1 MKKLIERLI
10 IFFIGVPF
18 ILGVVYLQFFHHLPL
33 NLLVFGVSAF
43 AAYELSLMFGTNG
56 QTLPRP
62 LLMFL
67 APMIPVCEFLNIIF
81 GLNYLSMLALVL
93 ASFIVFAVE
102 IFTAKEFAM
111 SNARIAR
118 SLCVILYAGFFPSF
132 ITRISGLTRAS
143 GTNNTFAFVATFL
156 VLVFISDSAAWLF
169 GMLFGKNNRGILLAS
184 PNKSVAGFIG
194 AYLGTFVFAFILT
207 HLVFKDV
214 FATTNL
220 LPKTAIL
227 AIVVCTAAIIGDLAE
242 SVFKRSAEVKD
253 SGNVVLGRG
262 GVLDSV
268 DSIFM
273 AAPFFFFIIKL
284 LFA

>member
-10 IFFIGVPF
+10 IFFVGVPL
-18 ILGVVYLQFFHHLPL
+18 ILAVVYIPQFNHLPL
-33 NLLVFGVSAF
+33 NLLVFGVSSF

-62 LLMFL
+62 LLMAL
-67 APMIPVCEFLNIIF
+67 APLIPIGEYLNIIL
-81 GLNYLSMLALVL
+81 GLNHLGTIALVL
-93 ASFIVFAVE
+93 ASFAIFTFE
-102 IFTAKEFAM
+102 IFSAKEFAM

-118 SLCVILYAGFFPSF
+118 SLCVILYTGFLPSF
-132 ITRISGLTRAS
+132 ITRISGLENSFSR
-143 GTNNTFAFVATFL
+143 VATFL

-169 GMLFGKNNRGILLAS
+169 GMLFGKNNRGLLLAS
-184 PNKSVAGFIG
+184 PNKSAAGFIG
-194 AYLGTFVFAFILT
+194 AYIGSFVFALIMVL
-207 HLVFKDV
+207 LAFKNQ
-214 FATTNL
+214 FATDML
-220 LPKTAIL
+220 VAKTAVL
-227 AIVVCTAAIIGDLAE
+227 SVCVCTAAIIGDLAE

-273 AAPFFFFIIKL
+273 AAPFYFFLATL
-284 LFA
+284 LFS

>member
-10 IFFIGVPF
+10 IFFVGVPF
-18 ILGVVYLQFFHHLPL
+18 ILGLVYLPFFHHLPF
-33 NLLVFGVSAF
+33 NLFVFGVSAF

-56 QTLPRP
+56 QTLARP
-62 LLMFL
+62 LLMVL
-67 APMIPVCEFLNIIF
+67 APLIPICEFLNIIF
-81 GLNYLSMLALVL
+81 GLDSLSVIALI
-93 ASFIVFAVE
+93 ATSFIVFTVE

-118 SLCVILYAGFFPSF
+118 SLCVILYVGFLPSF
-132 ITRISGLTRAS
+132 VTRISGIARGNAQNAS
-143 GTNNTFAFVATFL
+143 FAFLATFL

-194 AYLGTFVFAFILT
+194 AYVGSFVFAVLMT
-207 HLVFKDV
+207 HLVFKNA
-214 FATTNL
+214 FETAML

-227 AIVVCTAAIIGDLAE
+227 SVTVCTAAIIGDLAE

-273 AAPFFFFIIKL
+273 AAPFYFFLVKF

>member
-10 IFFIGVPF
+10 IFFVGVPF
-18 ILGVVYLQFFHHLPL
+18 ILGIVYIPFFHHLPL
-33 NLLVFGVSAF
+33 NLMLFGVSAF

-56 QTLPRP
+56 QTLARP
-62 LLMFL
+62 LLMVL
-67 APMIPVCEFLNIIF
+67 APLVPICEFLNIIF
-81 GLNYLSMLALVL
+81 GLDYLSTVALIVT
-93 ASFIVFAVE
+93 SFIVFAVE

-118 SLCVILYAGFFPSF
+118 SLCVILYVGFLPSF
-132 ITRISGLTRAS
+132 ITRISGIAS
-143 GTNNTFAFVATFL
+143 QKAPNASFAFLATFL

-169 GMLFGKNNRGILLAS
+169 GMLFGKNNRGVLLAS

-194 AYLGTFVFAFILT
+194 AFVGSFVFSVIMT
-207 HLVFKDV
+207 HLVFKNV

-227 AIVVCTAAIIGDLAE
+227 SVVICAAAIIGDLAE

-273 AAPFFFFIIKL
+273 AAPFYFFLIKF

>member
-1 MKKLIERLI
+1 MKKIFERLI
-10 IFFIGVPF
+10 IFFVGVPLV
-18 ILGVVYLQFFHHLPL
+18 LGVIHFPFFHHLPF
-33 NLLVFGVSAF
+33 NLMVFGVSSF

-62 LLMFL
+62 LLMAL
-67 APMIPVCEFLNIIF
+67 APLLPICEYLNIIF
-81 GLNYLSMLALVL
+81 GLDCLTTIALI
-93 ASFIVFAVE
+93 ATSFIVFTVE

-118 SLCVILYAGFFPSF
+118 SLCVIFYAGFLPSF
-132 ITRISGLTRAS
+132 ITRISGIAS
-143 GTNNTFAFVATFL
+143 EKAANSTFAFLATFM

-184 PNKSVAGFIG
+184 PNKSAAGFAG
-194 AYLGTFVFAFILT
+194 AYVGSFVFALLIT
-207 HLVFKDV
+207 HIVFKNV
-214 FATTNL
+214 FATTML
-220 LPKTAIL
+220 LQKTAIL
-227 AIVVCTAAIIGDLAE
+227 SLVICSAAIIGDLAE

-273 AAPFFFFIIKL
+273 AAPFYFFLVKF

>member
-10 IFFIGVPF
+10 IFFAGVPL
-18 ILGVVYLQFFHHLPL
+18 ILGLVYIPFFNHLPL

-56 QTLPRP
+56 QTLARP
-62 LLMFL
+62 LLMCL
-67 APMIPVCEFLNIIF
+67 APMLPICEFLNIIF
-81 GLNYLSMLALVL
+81 GVDYLSTVALIVT
-93 ASFIVFAVE
+93 SFIVFAVE

-118 SLCVILYAGFFPSF
+118 SLCVILYVGFLPSF
-132 ITRISGLTRAS
+132 VTRISGMEFS
-143 GTNNTFAFVATFL
+143 FARLATFL

-169 GMLFGKNNRGILLAS
+169 GMLFGKNNRGVLLAS
-184 PNKSVAGFIG
+184 PNKSVAGFVG
-194 AYLGTFVFAFILT
+194 AYIGSFVFAVIMT
-207 HLVFKDV
+207 HFVFKDA

-220 LPKTAIL
+220 LQKTAVL
-227 AIVVCTAAIIGDLAE
+227 SAVVCSAAIIGDLAE

-273 AAPFFFFIIKL
+273 AAPFYYFLLKF

>member
-10 IFFIGVPF
+10 IFFVGVPLV
-18 ILGVVYLQFFHHLPL
+18 IGLVYIPFFHHLPL
-33 NLLVFGVSAF
+33 NLLIFGVSSF

-56 QTLPRP
+56 QTLARP
-62 LLMFL
+62 LLMCL
-67 APMIPVCEFLNIIF
+67 APLIPISEFLNIIF
-81 GLNYLSMLALVL
+81 GLDYLSTIALIV
-93 ASFIVFAVE
+93 ASFIVFTVE

-118 SLCVILYAGFFPSF
+118 SLCVILYVGFLPSF
-132 ITRISGLTRAS
+132 VTRISGTREP
-143 GTNNTFAFVATFL
+143 FAFVATFL

-169 GMLFGKNNRGILLAS
+169 GMLFGKNNRGVLLAS
-184 PNKSVAGFIG
+184 PNKSVAGFVG
-194 AYLGTFVFAFILT
+194 AYAGSFVFSNIMTQF
-207 HLVFKDV
+207 VFKEA
-214 FATTNL
+214 FAGENL
-220 LPKTAIL
+220 LAKNAIL
-227 AIVVCTAAIIGDLAE
+227 SVIICTAAIIGDLAE

-273 AAPFFFFIIKL
+273 AAPFYFFLIEF

>member
-10 IFFIGVPF
+10 IFFAGVPL
-18 ILGVVYLQFFHHLPL
+18 ILGLVYIPFFHHLPL

-56 QTLPRP
+56 QTLARP
-62 LLMFL
+62 LLMVL
-67 APMIPVCEFLNIIF
+67 APLVPICEFLNIIF
-81 GLNYLSMLALVL
+81 GLDYLSTAALIVT
-93 ASFIVFAVE
+93 SFIVFAVE

-118 SLCVILYAGFFPSF
+118 SLCVILYVGFLPSF
-132 ITRISGLTRAS
+132 ITRISAVAS
-143 GTNNTFAFVATFL
+143 EKTANASFAFLATFM

-169 GMLFGKNNRGILLAS
+169 GMLFGKNNRGVLLAS
-184 PNKSVAGFIG
+184 PNKSVAGFVG
-194 AYLGTFVFAFILT
+194 AYVGNFVFAVLMTHFI
-207 HLVFKDV
+207 FKDA
-214 FATTNL
+214 FATAML
-220 LPKTAIL
+220 LPKTAL
-227 AIVVCTAAIIGDLAE
+227 LSFVVCSAAIIGDLAE

-273 AAPFFFFIIKL
+273 AAPFYYFLLKL

>member
-10 IFFIGVPF
+10 IFFAGVPF
-18 ILGVVYLQFFHHLPL
+18 VLGLVYIPFFHHLPL
-33 NLLVFGVSAF
+33 NIFVFGVSAF

-56 QTLPRP
+56 QTLARP
-62 LLMFL
+62 LLMCL
-67 APMIPVCEFLNIIF
+67 APLLPISEFLNIIF
-81 GLNYLSMLALVL
+81 GLDYLSTIALIVT
-93 ASFIVFAVE
+93 SFIVFAVE

-118 SLCVILYAGFFPSF
+118 SLCVILYVGFLPSF
-132 ITRISGLTRAS
+132 ITRLS
-143 GTNNTFAFVATFL
+143 GTREPFAFVATFL

-169 GMLFGKNNRGILLAS
+169 GMLFGKNNRGVLLAS
-184 PNKSVAGFIG
+184 PNKSVAGFVG
-194 AYLGTFVFAFILT
+194 AYAGSFVFAVLMT

-214 FATTNL
+214 FATTKL
-220 LPKTAIL
+220 LPKTAVL
-227 AIVVCTAAIIGDLAE
+227 SVVICTAAIIGDLAE

-273 AAPFFFFIIKL
+273 AAPFYFFLIKF

>member
-10 IFFIGVPF
+10 IFFVGVPVV
-18 ILGVVYLQFFHHLPL
+18 LALVYLSYLCHLPL
-33 NLLVFGVSAF
+33 NIVICGFSAF

-62 LLMFL
+62 LLMVLTPLVPL
-67 APMIPVCEFLNIIF
+67 AEYLNIIL
-81 GLNYLSMLALVL
+81 GLDYLSTVALVA
-93 ASFIVFAVE
+93 ASIAIFTVE

-118 SLCVILYAGFFPSF
+118 SLCVVLYAGFLPSF
-132 ITRISGLTRAS
+132 ITRISGLEFS
-143 GTNNTFAFVATFL
+143 FARLATFL

-169 GMLFGKNNRGILLAS
+169 GMLFGKNNRGVVLAS
-184 PNKSVAGFIG
+184 PNKSVAGFFG
-194 AYLGTFVFAFILT
+194 AYAGSFVFGLLMVLI
-207 HLVFKDV
+207 VFKKEFSSGAMGTDYLI
-214 FATTNL
+214 ARIAAL
-220 LPKTAIL
+220 S
-227 AIVVCTAAIIGDLAE
+227 VCVCSAAIIGDLAE

-273 AAPFFFFIIKL
+273 AAPVYFFLVSL
-284 LFA
+284 LFK

>member
-10 IFFIGVPF
+10 IFFAGVPL
-18 ILGVVYLQFFHHLPL
+18 IIGLVYLPYFNHLPL
-33 NLLVFGVSAF
+33 NILVFGVSAF

-56 QTLPRP
+56 QTLSRP
-62 LLMFL
+62 LLMCL
-67 APMIPVCEFLNIIF
+67 APLLPICEYLNVIF
-81 GLNYLSMLALVL
+81 GLDYLSTIALVVT
-93 ASFIVFAVE
+93 SFIVFAVE

-118 SLCVILYAGFFPSF
+118 SLCVILYVGFLPSF
-132 ITRISGLTRAS
+132 ITRISGMDFP
-143 GTNNTFAFVATFL
+143 FARLATFM

-169 GMLFGKNNRGILLAS
+169 GMLFGKNNRGVLLAS

-194 AYLGTFVFAFILT
+194 AYVGSFVFAVLMT
-207 HLVFKDV
+207 HLVFKDA

-220 LPKTAIL
+220 LPKTAALSAVI
-227 AIVVCTAAIIGDLAE
+227 CTAAIIGDLAE

-273 AAPFFFFIIKL
+273 AAPFYFYLLKF

>member
-10 IFFIGVPF
+10 IFFVGVP
-18 ILGVVYLQFFHHLPL
+18 LVMGLVYIPFFHHLPL
-33 NLLVFGVSAF
+33 NLLIFGVSAF

-56 QTLPRP
+56 QTLARP
-62 LLMFL
+62 LLMCL
-67 APMIPVCEFLNIIF
+67 APLIPISEFLNIIF
-81 GLNYLSMLALVL
+81 GLDYLSTIALIVT
-93 ASFIVFAVE
+93 SFIVFTVE

-118 SLCVILYAGFFPSF
+118 SLCVILYVGFLPSF
-132 ITRISGLTRAS
+132 VTRISGTREP
-143 GTNNTFAFVATFL
+143 FAFVATFL

-169 GMLFGKNNRGILLAS
+169 GMLFGKNNRGVLLAS
-184 PNKSVAGFIG
+184 PNKSVAGFVG
-194 AYLGTFVFAFILT
+194 AYAGSFVFSNIMTQF
-207 HLVFKDV
+207 VFKEA
-214 FATTNL
+214 FAGENL
-220 LPKTAIL
+220 LAKNAIL
-227 AIVVCTAAIIGDLAE
+227 SVIICTAAIIGDLAE

-273 AAPFFFFIIKL
+273 AAPFYFFLIEF

>member
-1 MKKLIERLI
+1 M
-10 IFFIGVPF
+10 
-18 ILGVVYLQFFHHLPL
+18 
-33 NLLVFGVSAF
+33 
-43 AAYELSLMFGTNG
+43 
-56 QTLPRP
+56 
-62 LLMFL
+62 
-67 APMIPVCEFLNIIF
+67 
-81 GLNYLSMLALVL
+81 
-93 ASFIVFAVE
+93 
-102 IFTAKEFAM
+102 
-111 SNARIAR
+111 
-118 SLCVILYAGFFPSF
+118 
-132 ITRISGLTRAS
+132 TRISGIAS
-143 GTNNTFAFVATFL
+143 ENVPNASFAFLATFL

-169 GMLFGKNNRGILLAS
+169 GMLFGKNNRGVLLAS

-194 AYLGTFVFAFILT
+194 AFVGSFVFAVIMT

-227 AIVVCTAAIIGDLAE
+227 SVVICTAAIIGDLAE

-273 AAPFFFFIIKL
+273 AAPFYFYLIKL

>member
-1 MKKLIERLI
+1 MKKIIERLI
-10 IFFIGVPF
+10 IFFAGIPLV
-18 ILGVVYLQFFHHLPL
+18 LAVVYIPSFHRLPL
-33 NLLVFGVSAF
+33 NLMVFGVSAF

-56 QTLPRP
+56 QTLSRP
-62 LLMFL
+62 LLTALSPLVPL
-67 APMIPVCEFLNIIF
+67 AEFLNIVLGVDCLGTI
-81 GLNYLSMLALVL
+81 ALVA
-93 ASFIVFAVE
+93 ASFVVFAVE
-102 IFTAKEFAM
+102 IFSAKEFAM

-118 SLCVILYAGFFPSF
+118 SLCVVLYTGFFPSF
-132 ITRISGLTRAS
+132 ITKISGLDFS
-143 GTNNTFAFVATFL
+143 FARLTTFL

-169 GMLFGKNNRGILLAS
+169 GMLFGKNNRGVVLAS

-194 AYLGTFVFAFILT
+194 AYVGSFAFALLMAG
-207 HLVFKDV
+207 LVFKNEFFGDSQ
-214 FATTNL
+214 FGKIQIA
-220 LPKTAIL
+220 KTAAL
-227 AIVVCTAAIIGDLAE
+227 SLCVCGAAIIGDLAE

-273 AAPFFFFIIKL
+273 AAPFYFFLAKY

>member
-10 IFFIGVPF
+10 IFFVGVPLV
-18 ILGVVYLQFFHHLPL
+18 IGLVYIPFFHHLPL
-33 NLLVFGVSAF
+33 NLLIFGVSAF

-56 QTLPRP
+56 QTLARP
-62 LLMFL
+62 LLMCL
-67 APMIPVCEFLNIIF
+67 APLIPISEFLNIIF
-81 GLNYLSMLALVL
+81 GLDYLSTIALIVT
-93 ASFIVFAVE
+93 SFIVFTVE

-118 SLCVILYAGFFPSF
+118 SLCVILYVGFLPSF
-132 ITRISGLTRAS
+132 VTRISGTREP
-143 GTNNTFAFVATFL
+143 FAFVATFL

-169 GMLFGKNNRGILLAS
+169 GMLFGKNNRGVLLAS
-184 PNKSVAGFIG
+184 PNKSVAGFVG
-194 AYLGTFVFAFILT
+194 AYAGSFVFSNIMTQF
-207 HLVFKDV
+207 VFKEA
-214 FATTNL
+214 FAGENL
-220 LPKTAIL
+220 LAKNAIL
-227 AIVVCTAAIIGDLAE
+227 SVIICTAAIIGDLAE

-273 AAPFFFFIIKL
+273 AAPFYFFLIEF